1 MKLADHSN
9 ICDKIQEMKKTLSG
23 LTLKIIEECQK
34 AKQFKFD
41 YDTLF
46 ATEAN
51 KFKKT
56 NNLLSRRKKIQDRG
70 INRGSFTP
78 SSKVFA
84 SNSPLDITPNLRSKF
99 SPATRN
105 GKMKSQVDVQK
116 VSSISKKSSDSLRMI
131 ALGDEAISESKLQPC
146 LLQLP
151 TSPKIS
157 NTSNFSKQVKEMSKV
172 YGWHAGNALDTVEE
186 LYPQDICLSIPSP
199 IISVPEDNNSISEGS
214 ALLKMSLAQSKSDSQ
229 PFTDLTA
236 RSSLQRHIGNLEQP
250 ISPVNTHTR
259 IVTQSSFGDYVM
271 QEQLNMLKTSS
282 KTIPIGSELSL
293 ILHDITP
300 LAKEVNSQAFG
311 LQEEKLNGKHAV
323 EILAKPRFLT
333 SHTFEGMCG
342 FNPVD
347 EEISESDDKEE
358 LTIDTD
364 DIDRMHE
371 ISHISSSSHGSQV
384 TLEKKIEKN
393 FFQHLEDY
401 CKKTKPSLSREP
413 KLKTLNLD
421 FIGEVNSTGKEP
433 SIAEEEEEHDQSV
446 KVDLYDIKRC
456 RDLFSKVAE

>member
-23 LTLKIIEECQK
+23 LTFKIIEECQK

-56 NNLLSRRKKIQDRG
+56 NHLLSRRRNIQDRV
-70 INRGSFTP
+70 INKGSFTP

-84 SNSPLDITPNLRSKF
+84 SNSPFDITPNLRSKF

-105 GKMKSQVDVQK
+105 GKMKSQIDVQK
-116 VSSISKKSSDSLRMI
+116 VSFISKKSSESLRMI

-151 TSPKIS
+151 TSSKIS
-157 NTSNFSKQVKEMSKV
+157 KISSFSKQVTEMSKV
-172 YGWHAGNALDTVEE
+172 YGWHAGYALDTVEE
-186 LYPQDICLSIPSP
+186 LYPQDICHSIPSP
-199 IISVPEDNNSISEGS
+199 MISIPEDNNSLSEGS
-214 ALLKMSLAQSKSDSQ
+214 ALLKMSVAQSKPDSQ
-229 PFTDLTA
+229 PFTDLMA

-282 KTIPIGSELSL
+282 KTIPIRSELSL

-300 LAKEVNSQAFG
+300 LAKEVNSQALG
-311 LQEEKLNGKHAV
+311 LQGEKLNGKQPV
-323 EILAKPRFLT
+323 EIFPKPKFRA
-333 SHTFEGMCG
+333 SNTFEGMCG

-347 EEISESDDKEE
+347 EEMSESDDKEE

-371 ISHISSSSHGSQV
+371 ISHMLASSNGSDV
-384 TLEKKIEKN
+384 TLDKKIEKN
-393 FFQHLEDY
+393 FFQQLEDD
-401 CKKTKPSLSREP
+401 CKMRKPNLSRVP
-413 KLKTLNLD
+413 KLKTLHLD

-433 SIAEEEEEHDQSV
+433 SIAEEDEENDQSV